1 MQLDE
6 ISDAGLG
13 APALYKGTR
22 PSPNAML
29 RILSLRVS
37 AMNQDQEHDYAYHQD
52 KLLMLITR
60 RARQQANSDQIP
72 KLDAEIAAIN
82 DLLRSYRI
90 LKAME

>member
-1 MQLDE
+1 MRFGRPE
-6 ISDAGLG
+6 SSECAG
-13 APALYKGTR
+13 PYKGVH
-22 PSPNAML
+22 PSPNECCA
-29 RILSLRVS
+29 SYPYGVS

-60 RARQQANSDQIP
+60 RARQQANSDQIS
-72 KLDAEIAAIN
+72 KLDAEIAAIK

>member
-6 ISDAGLG
+6 ISNAGLS
-13 APALYKGTR
+13 APALIKAR
-22 PSPNAML
+22 PRLPTQCFASH
-29 RILSLRVS
+29 RYGVS

-60 RARQQANSDQIP
+60 RARQQANSDQIS

>member
-1 MQLDE
+1 VR
-6 ISDAGLG
+6 ISCYG
-13 APALYKGTR
+13 
-22 PSPNAML
+22 
-29 RILSLRVS
+29 VS

-52 KLLMLITR
+52 RLLLLVTR

-82 DLLRSYRI
+82 DLLRSYGI